1 MVRILSKRGELPGI
15 VDSITETYLDK
26 GFRLHH
32 LEETPLPNESSIVE
46 ILDKLR
52 AVIFPGYFGKE
63 YVSVPNVTFY
73 VGELLYEIH
82 QVLSDETFKAW
93 QSCGE
98 TQSKKREAC
107 HVKAEEASLAFLRTI
122 PQLRKQLALDAQ
134 AAFDG
139 DPAAK
144 GIEEIVF
151 SYPGMMAI
159 TIHRIAHELSK
170 LQIPLIPRI
179 MSEYAHRET
188 GIDIHPGAQIGRRF
202 FIDHG
207 TGVVVGE
214 TTEIGDNVTI
224 YQGVTLGALSF
235 KEGAHSMR
243 GQKRHPTI
251 QDNVVIYAGATIL
264 GGETVIGHDSIIGG
278 NTWVISSVPPRSK
291 VMLELPKLNIRVN
304 E

>member
-1 MVRILSKRGELPGI
+1 MVRILSKRGELPKI
-15 VDSITETYLDK
+15 VESITKTYGDK
-26 GFRLHH
+26 VFRLHH
-32 LEETPLPNESSIVE
+32 LEETPLPNETSVIE

-63 YVSVPNVTFY
+63 YVSLPNVNFY

-82 QVLSDETFKAW
+82 QSLSDEVFKAW

-98 TQSKKREAC
+98 RQSKKREAC
-107 HVKAEEASLAFLRTI
+107 HVKAEEASLKFLKTI
-122 PQLRKQLALDAQ
+122 PQLRQQLALDAQ
-134 AAFDG
+134 AALDG

-159 TIHRIAHELSK
+159 TIHRIAHELN
-170 LQIPLIPRI
+170 LQEIPLIPRM

-207 TGVVVGE
+207 TGVVIGE

-243 GQKRHPTI
+243 GKKRHPTL

-264 GGETVIGHDSIIGG
+264 GGETVIGHDSVIGG
-278 NTWVISSVPPRSK
+278 NTWVISSIPPKSK
-291 VMLELPKLNIRVN
+291 VMLELPKLKIRVN